1 MIHHPRWIIKKYLT
15 YCQIVLIVK
24 LFNKVKWYLT
34 RVSNLIQI
42 INNYDVENKYDL
54 TEQTNFMLK
63 SSNQN
68 ILGEEIII
76 TLKID
81 HRKVKLNHLWF
92 S

>member
-1 MIHHPRWIIKKYLT
+1 M
-15 YCQIVLIVK
+15 
-24 LFNKVKWYLT
+24 
-34 RVSNLIQI
+34 IQI

-81 HRKVKLNHLWF
+81 HRKVKLNHL
-92 S
+92 